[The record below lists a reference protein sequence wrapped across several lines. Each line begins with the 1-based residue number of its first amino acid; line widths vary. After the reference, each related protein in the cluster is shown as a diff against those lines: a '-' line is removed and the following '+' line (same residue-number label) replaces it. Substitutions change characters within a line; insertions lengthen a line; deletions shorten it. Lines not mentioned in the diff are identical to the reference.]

1 MQAARDRQKS
11 YADLKRKLMEFP
23 KSGDKRYAYLFRL
36 GKGCTFWQRE
46 TLNPGMLELFKVVRK
61 RLERFLLKT
70 RVPEELFVEE
80 PVEIMDR
87 EVKRLKQSRILLIKV
102 RWNSKRGHEFMWE
115 SNGPNSRRNTT
126 PSSQDRTVVKCC
138 IVAFDDLR
146 AHYLSI
152 YLLFR
157 SLKVIAITGGENEHI
172 PVELGMLRVRT
183 SSRGYDNITMFDDGE
198 SSDDDCDKSNLINHH
213 DISPFLATYQACAKY
228 EGIKVPQLRSAM
240 ITIAE

>member
-126 PSSQDRTVVKCC
+126 PSSQDRTVVTT
-138 IVAFDDLR
+138 IETTQD
-146 AHYLSI
+146 
-152 YLLFR
+152 
-157 SLKVIAITGGENEHI
+157 T
-172 PVELGMLRVRT
+172 
-183 SSRGYDNITMFDDGE
+183 NITSKPPTPYHDE
-198 SSDDDCDKSNLINHH
+198 PVTPIEVPSDSEPKKTIEKDARPKVSPIPFPHRLKKEKEEAQQRKFLENL
-213 DISPFLATYQACAKY
+213 K
-228 EGIKVPQLRSAM
+228 QL
-240 ITIAE
+240 